1 MEQAPSVTERLFN
14 GPLFPHHGLLY
25 LLLLNKLLFVLFT
38 DHKGMNYPFGLYV
51 AVAANIFMS

>member
-1 MEQAPSVTERLFN
+1 MTERLFN

-38 DHKGMNYPFGLYV
+38 DHKGIYYPFGLCV
-51 AVAANIFMS
+51 AVAANISMS